1 MSTPV
6 SGGPRTGSGGLP
18 LALRDRWL
26 VWLLV
31 ASLIGAILQITFGG
45 VVRVTESGDGCPDWP
60 LCYGRLIPPVEKHA
74 LIEWTHRTAGVLV
87 GLTIVAAT
95 ARAWARNRD
104 NMRAAWLTSASL
116 VLIAI
121 VGGIGGA
128 VVLSALN
135 PALRTLHLAMAELV
149 VLLLGFAIV
158 AAAWPGN
165 GQTASDYR
173 TVGKPTRRLVAWA
186 SIAAMAAILTG
197 SYAVWRG
204 AGVVCPSWPLCG
216 GAIVPQSELAWIHVA
231 HRIVSLA
238 AAVMVV
244 VASFRAWREHAAGD
258 LVRWGAGAAVGLV
271 LAQTIAGAANPW
283 TTFDEWARVLHL
295 CLGTLLWAVMI
306 TLTALVMR
314 RGSRQQAGEMPATDR
329 KPADAARP
337 AADLS

>member
-6 SGGPRTGSGGLP
+6 SEQRPASS
-18 LALRDRWL
+18 AARDRLL

-31 ASLIGAILQITFGG
+31 ASLIGAVLQITFGG

-95 ARAWARNRD
+95 ARAWTRSRKNV
-104 NMRAAWLTSASL
+104 RATWLTTASL
-116 VLIAI
+116 VLISV

-135 PALRTLHLAMAELV
+135 PALRTLHLALAELV

-165 GQTASDYR
+165 GPAGEDSR
-173 TVGKPTRRLVAWA
+173 AVGKRTGRLVAWA
-186 SIAAMAAILTG
+186 SVAAMAAILTG

-204 AGVVCPSWPLCG
+204 AGAVCPSWPLCG
-216 GAIVPQSELAWIHVA
+216 GELVPQSELAWIHVA
-231 HRIVSLA
+231 HRLVSLA
-238 AAVMVV
+238 AAVMALA
-244 VASFRAWREHAAGD
+244 ASYRALRERAAD
-258 LVRWGAGAAVGLV
+258 VFVRWGAASAVGLV
-271 LAQTIAGAANPW
+271 LAQTLAGAANPW

-306 TLTALVMR
+306 TLTALIIR
-314 RGSRQQAGEMPATDR
+314 RGSRQPKSG
-329 KPADAARP
+329 
-337 AADLS
+337 

>member
-6 SGGPRTGSGGLP
+6 PEQRPASR
-18 LALRDRWL
+18 AARDRLL

-31 ASLIGAILQITFGG
+31 ASLIGAVLQITFGG

-95 ARAWARNRD
+95 ARAWTRSRKNV
-104 NMRAAWLTSASL
+104 RATSLTTASL
-116 VLIAI
+116 VLISV

-135 PALRTLHLAMAELV
+135 PALRTLHLALAELV
-149 VLLLGFAIV
+149 ILLLGFAIV

-165 GQTASDYR
+165 GLAGEDSR
-173 TVGKPTRRLVAWA
+173 AVGKRTGRLVAWA
-186 SIAAMAAILTG
+186 SVAAMAAILTG

-204 AGVVCPSWPLCG
+204 AGAVCPSWPLCG
-216 GAIVPQSELAWIHVA
+216 GELVPQSELAWIHVA
-231 HRIVSLA
+231 HRLVSLA
-238 AAVMVV
+238 AAVMALA
-244 VASFRAWREHAAGD
+244 ASYRALRERAAD
-258 LVRWGAGAAVGLV
+258 VFVRWGAAAAVGLV
-271 LAQTIAGAANPW
+271 LAQTLAGAANPW

-306 TLTALVMR
+306 TLTALLI
-314 RGSRQQAGEMPATDR
+314 SRNQPTPAVD
-329 KPADAARP
+329 
-337 AADLS
+337 

>member
-6 SGGPRTGSGGLP
+6 TEEPRTGSGGP
-18 LALRDRWL
+18 ARALRDRLL

-45 VVRVTESGDGCPDWP
+45 VVRVTGSGDGCPDWP
-60 LCYGRLIPPVEKHA
+60 LCYGRLIPPAEKHA
-74 LIEWTHRTAGVLV
+74 LIEWTHRTVGTLV
-87 GLTIVAAT
+87 GLTIIAAT
-95 ARAWARNRD
+95 ARAWVVNRN
-104 NMRAAWLTSASL
+104 NLRATWLTSASL
-116 VLIAI
+116 ALIAI

-135 PALRTLHLAMAELV
+135 PALRTLHLALAEMV

-158 AAAWPGN
+158 AAAWPEDGLAVD
-165 GQTASDYR
+165 GSRTA
-173 TVGKPTRRLVAWA
+173 GKPTRRLVAWVSVA
-186 SIAAMAAILTG
+186 VMAAILTG

-204 AGVVCPSWPLCG
+204 AGAVCPSWPLCG

-231 HRIVSLA
+231 HRIMSLA

-244 VASFRAWREHAAGD
+244 AASFRAWRERGAGD
-258 LVRWGAGAAVGLV
+258 LARWGAGAAVGLV

-306 TLTALVMR
+306 TLTALLLR
-314 RGSRQQAGEMPATDR
+314 RGSRRPAGDLPATER
-329 KPADAARP
+329 KPADVSRQAANR
-337 AADLS
+337 S

>member
-1 MSTPV
+1 M
-6 SGGPRTGSGGLP
+6 
-18 LALRDRWL
+18 
-26 VWLLV
+26 WLLV

-45 VVRVTESGDGCPDWP
+45 VVRVTGSGDGCPDWP

-74 LIEWTHRTAGVLV
+74 LIEWTHRSAGVLL

-95 ARAWARNRD
+95 ARAWAVNRN
-104 NMRAAWLTSASL
+104 NVRAAWLTSASL
-116 VLIAI
+116 ALIAI

-135 PALRTLHLAMAELV
+135 PALRTLHLALAEMV

-158 AAAWPGN
+158 AAAWPGA
-165 GQTASDYR
+165 GLAAGDSR
-173 TVGKPTRRLVAWA
+173 TRGKLTGRLVAWA
-186 SIAAMAAILTG
+186 SVAAMAAILTG

-204 AGVVCPSWPLCG
+204 AGAVCPSWPLCG
-216 GAIVPQSELAWIHVA
+216 GAIIPQSELASIHVA

-244 VASFRAWREHAAGD
+244 AAAYRAWRERDADD
-258 LVRWGAGAAVGLV
+258 LVRWGAGAALGLV

-306 TLTALVMR
+306 TLTATITR
-314 RGSRQQAGEMPATDR
+314 RGLRQPSGDLPATDSG
-329 KPADAARP
+329 PADAARP
-337 AADLS
+337 LATR

>member
-1 MSTPV
+1 MSTPAT
-6 SGGPRTGSGGLP
+6 GEPRTGSGGP
-18 LALRDRWL
+18 ARALRDRWL

-45 VVRVTESGDGCPDWP
+45 VVRVTGSGDGCPDWP

-74 LIEWTHRTAGVLV
+74 LIEWTHRTVGTLV

-95 ARAWARNRD
+95 ARAWVVNRN
-104 NMRAAWLTSASL
+104 NLRATWLTSASL
-116 VLIAI
+116 ALIAI

-135 PALRTLHLAMAELV
+135 PALRTLHLALAEMV

-158 AAAWPGN
+158 AAAWPEDGLAVD
-165 GQTASDYR
+165 GSR

-186 SIAAMAAILTG
+186 SVAAMAAILTG

-204 AGVVCPSWPLCG
+204 AGAVCPSWPLCG

-231 HRIVSLA
+231 HRIMSLA

-244 VASFRAWREHAAGD
+244 AASFRAWRERGAGD
-258 LVRWGAGAAVGLV
+258 LARWGAGAAVGLV

-306 TLTALVMR
+306 TLTALLLR
-314 RGSRQQAGEMPATDR
+314 RGARRPAGDLPGTDR
-329 KPADAARP
+329 KPADVSRHAANR
-337 AADLS
+337 S

>member
-1 MSTPV
+1 MSTPFTGEPR
-6 SGGPRTGSGGLP
+6 SDSRGPGC
-18 LALRDRWL
+18 ALWDRWL

-45 VVRVTESGDGCPDWP
+45 VVRVTGSGDGCPDWP

-74 LIEWTHRTAGVLV
+74 LIEWTHRTVGVLV

-95 ARAWARNRD
+95 ARAWAANRS
-104 NMRAAWLTSASL
+104 NVRAAWLTSASL
-116 VLIAI
+116 ALIAI

-135 PALRTLHLAMAELV
+135 PALRTLHLALAELV

-158 AAAWPGN
+158 AAAWPGD
-165 GQTASDYR
+165 GVASGGSR
-173 TVGKPTRRLVAWA
+173 MTGKPTRRLVAWA
-186 SIAAMAAILTG
+186 SVAAMAAILTG

-204 AGVVCPSWPLCG
+204 AGAVCPSWPLCG

-238 AAVMVV
+238 AAVTVV
-244 VASFRAWREHAAGD
+244 AASFRAWRDSGGD
-258 LVRWGAGAAVGLV
+258 GLVRWGAGAAVGLV
-271 LAQTIAGAANPW
+271 AAQTIAGAANPW

-306 TLTALVMR
+306 TLTALIMR
-314 RGSRQQAGEMPATDR
+314 RGSRQPSGDLPANDR
-329 KPADAARP
+329 RPADAARP
-337 AADLS
+337 SVTRS

>member
-6 SGGPRTGSGGLP
+6 SEQRPASS
-18 LALRDRWL
+18 AARDRLL

-31 ASLIGAILQITFGG
+31 ASLIGAVLQITFGG

-95 ARAWARNRD
+95 ARAWTRSRKNV
-104 NMRAAWLTSASL
+104 RATWLTTASL
-116 VLIAI
+116 VLISV

-135 PALRTLHLAMAELV
+135 PALRTLHLALAELV
-149 VLLLGFAIV
+149 ILLLGFAIV

-165 GQTASDYR
+165 GLAGEDSR
-173 TVGKPTRRLVAWA
+173 AVGKRTGRLVAWA
-186 SIAAMAAILTG
+186 SVAAMAAILTG

-204 AGVVCPSWPLCG
+204 AGAVCPSWPLCG
-216 GAIVPQSELAWIHVA
+216 GELVPQSELAWIHVA
-231 HRIVSLA
+231 HRLVSLA
-238 AAVMVV
+238 AAVMALA
-244 VASFRAWREHAAGD
+244 ASYRALRERAAD
-258 LVRWGAGAAVGLV
+258 VFVRWGAASAVGLV
-271 LAQTIAGAANPW
+271 LAQTLAGAANPW

-306 TLTALVMR
+306 TLTALIIR
-314 RGSRQQAGEMPATDR
+314 RGSRQPKSG
-329 KPADAARP
+329 
-337 AADLS
+337 

>member
-1 MSTPV
+1 MSAPV
-6 SGGPRTGSGGLP
+6 TGGPHTGAGGP
-18 LALRDRWL
+18 ARALRDRWL

-31 ASLIGAILQITFGG
+31 ASMIGAILQITFGG
-45 VVRVTESGDGCPDWP
+45 VVRVTGSGDGCPDWP

-74 LIEWTHRTAGVLV
+74 LIEWTHRSAGVLL

-95 ARAWARNRD
+95 ARAWAVNRN
-104 NMRAAWLTSASL
+104 NVRAAWLTSASL
-116 VLIAI
+116 ALIAI

-135 PALRTLHLAMAELV
+135 PALRTLHLALAEMV
-149 VLLLGFAIV
+149 ILLLGFAIV
-158 AAAWPGN
+158 AAAWPGD
-165 GQTASDYR
+165 GPAAGVSR
-173 TVGKPTRRLVAWA
+173 THGRLTGRLVAWA
-186 SIAAMAAILTG
+186 SVAAMAAILTG

-204 AGVVCPSWPLCG
+204 AGAVCPSWPLCG
-216 GAIVPQSELAWIHVA
+216 GAIIPQSELASIHVA

-244 VASFRAWREHAAGD
+244 AAAYRAWRERDADD
-258 LVRWGAGAAVGLV
+258 LVRWGAGAALGLV

-306 TLTALVMR
+306 TLTATITR
-314 RGSRQQAGEMPATDR
+314 RGLRQPSADLPATDSA
-329 KPADAARP
+329 PADAARP
-337 AADLS
+337 STTR

>member
-6 SGGPRTGSGGLP
+6 TGEPSAGFSGPSR
-18 LALRDRWL
+18 ALRDRWL

-87 GLTIVAAT
+87 GLTIIAAT
-95 ARAWARNRD
+95 ARGWAVNRN
-104 NMRAAWLTSASL
+104 NMRATWLTSASL
-116 VLIAI
+116 ALIAI

-135 PALRTLHLAMAELV
+135 PALRTLHLALAELV
-149 VLLLGFAIV
+149 ILLLGFAIV
-158 AAAWPGN
+158 AAAWPGD
-165 GQTASDYR
+165 GLLAGDTRTAA
-173 TVGKPTRRLVAWA
+173 KPARRLVAWA
-186 SIAAMAAILTG
+186 AVAAMAAILTG

-204 AGVVCPSWPLCG
+204 AGAVCPSWPLCG

-231 HRIVSLA
+231 HRIMSLA
-238 AAVMVV
+238 AALMVV
-244 VASFRAWREHAAGD
+244 AASYRAWRERGADD

-295 CLGTLLWAVMI
+295 CLGTMLWAVMI
-306 TLTALVMR
+306 TLTALTMR
-314 RGSRQQAGEMPATDR
+314 RGSRQPAGGLAATDR

-337 AADLS
+337 LTTRP

>member
-1 MSTPV
+1 MNTPV
-6 SGGPRTGSGGLP
+6 KEGPR
-18 LALRDRWL
+18 ALRDRWL

-31 ASLIGAILQITFGG
+31 ASLIGAVLQITFGG

-60 LCYGRLIPPVEKHA
+60 LCYGRLIPPAEKHA
-74 LIEWTHRTAGVLV
+74 LIEWTHRTVGVLV

-95 ARAWARNRD
+95 ARAWAGNRN
-104 NMRAAWLTSASL
+104 NLRAAWLTSASL

-158 AAAWPGN
+158 AAALPGN
-165 GQTASDYR
+165 GLLGSDHR
-173 TVGKPTRRLVAWA
+173 TVGLPTRRLVTWA
-186 SIAAMAAILTG
+186 SVAAMAAILTG

-204 AGVVCPSWPLCG
+204 AGAVCPSWPLCG
-216 GAIVPQSELAWIHVA
+216 GAIVPQSELAWIHMA

-244 VASFRAWREHAAGD
+244 AASIRAWRERGAGN

-306 TLTALVMR
+306 TLTALVFR
-314 RGSRQQAGEMPATDR
+314 RGARQPAGDSPATDR

-337 AADLS
+337 AADR